1 MKPSKRPKGELIK
14 TLNSASMTLPP
25 TCPLVPAK
33 DTFFDIEVNLDATP
47 ADNGPKKP

>member
-25 TCPLVPAK
+25 TCPLVLTK
-33 DTFFDIEVNLDATP
+33 DSFFDIEVNLDVTP